1 MPARIGRIPYLN
13 AAPFYLLF
21 AELGWKMVDLPP
33 RQLAGA
39 ARRGEL
45 DAAPF
50 SLLDALKLG
59 EEFQPVG
66 GLIIG
71 VRSIAGS
78 VILFSRVPP
87 EELKGSSRVALPAES
102 TTSVAL
108 VRVILK
114 ERYKVSPR
122 ACGPGQADAEA
133 RLLIGDAALRAHE
146 NGLPGYPHELDLGQ
160 AWWEW
165 QGLPFVFALWKAR
178 VSLPPQEREKI
189 LKLAEGSLTRWFE
202 LANRTDWYRP
212 WAERLGIS
220 EAALSDYLGGFVYR
234 QGEQEVKGIGEFLE
248 CVRRL
253 GPDDEFLRRP

>member
-21 AELGWKMVDLPP
+21 SELGWKIVDLPP
-33 RQLAGA
+33 RQLAQA
-39 ARRGEL
+39 ARRGEV

-59 EEFQPVG
+59 DEFQPLG

-87 EELKGSSRVALPAES
+87 EELRAPCRVALPEES

-114 ERYKVSPR
+114 ERFNVLPR
-122 ACGPGQADAEA
+122 ACGPERQDAEA

-165 QGLPFVFALWKAR
+165 RGLPFVFALWKAR
-178 VSLPPQEREKI
+178 VSLPAEEREQI
-189 LKLAEGSLTRWFE
+189 RKLTEGSLTRWFE
-202 LANRTDWYRP
+202 LAGRVDWYRP

-248 CVRRL
+248 YVRKL
-253 GPDDEFLRRP
+253 APDDEFLRRP